1 MSNYFRNIVGNVNVT
16 ERLSHDIDGACVP
29 HAFILEGAAGS
40 GRHTIATTLAAA
52 LSCKSKTDAPCMKC
66 SSCLKI
72 FGNRSPDIIRIG
84 LQGERAT
91 VGIDAIRSVKSS
103 ISIAPNDINIKMYI
117 IEDAEKMTVQ
127 AQNAFLLSLE
137 EPPQYVIFALICEN
151 SSALLETVKSRA
163 PIFRTEVIDKERI
176 SHFLTE
182 NDKRAAQ
189 LCGSSKEEFDEIISA
204 SGGSIGKALSLLDAK
219 ERKKALDERETAKR
233 FVELSLERS
242 HAKVFDMISSL
253 GTKRPDIISRLELV
267 KLAIRDLVLLKRSEH
282 TEMCFYSDS
291 EYAAELSARFTLE
304 KLLSMDSAVDGAID
318 ALTQNSNIK
327 LTLMC
332 MVYEQGSL

>member
-1 MSNYFRNIVGNVNVT
+1 MSNYFRNIVGNVSVT

-29 HAFILEGAAGS
+29 HAFILEGAKGS

-52 LSCKSKTDAPCMKC
+52 LSCRNKSDAPCMKC
-66 SSCLKI
+66 PSCLKI

-84 LQGERAT
+84 LQGERVT
-91 VGIDAIRSVKSS
+91 IGVDAIRSIKSS
-103 ISIAPNDINIKMYI
+103 ISIAPNDVDIKMYI

-137 EPPQYVIFALICEN
+137 EPPCYVIFALICEN

-163 PIFRTEVIDKERI
+163 PIFRTEVIDKEHI
-176 SHFLTE
+176 SLYLKE

-189 LCGSSKEEFDEIISA
+189 LYGSANEEFEEIISA

-219 ERKKALDERETAKR
+219 ERKKALDERQTAKR
-233 FVELSLERS
+233 FIELSLERS
-242 HAKVFDMISSL
+242 HAKVFDMISAL
-253 GTKRPDIISRLELV
+253 GTKRPDIISKLELIR
-267 KLAIRDLVLLKRSEH
+267 LAIRDLVLLKRSEH
-282 TEMCFYSDS
+282 TDMCFYSDS
-291 EYAAELSARFTLE
+291 EHASELSARFTLE
-304 KLLSMDSAVDGAID
+304 KLLNMDNAIDSAID
-318 ALTQNSNIK
+318 ALTKNSNIK

-332 MVYEQGSL
+332 MIYEQGSL